1 MTPRVPTE
9 MPAWALLREHHAA
22 VSTRHLREL
31 FADDPQRARD
41 LTFEAA
47 GWRVDLSKHRITRDT
62 VRLLIQLAQEC
73 ALPARR
79 DAMFRGERIN
89 VTEFRPVLH
98 IALRLPRSRSLVVG
112 DRDVVPQVHQ
122 VLDRMA
128 DFATRIRLGA
138 WKGFT
143 GERIRN
149 IVNIGIG
156 GSDLGPAMVH
166 EALRF
171 YADPNLQVRF
181 VSNVDGSD
189 LTLALRD
196 LDPATT
202 LFVVCSKTFTTLETM
217 TNARSAREWL
227 VAKLGSERAIAR
239 HFVAVSTNEAAV
251 REFGIAPE
259 NMFVFWDWV
268 GGRYSVDSAIGL
280 SVMIAIGADAFR
292 EFLAGFHAMDEHFRS
307 APLHRNV
314 PVLLGLLAVWY
325 VNFFGC
331 QTWAVI
337 PYDHCLRRL
346 PAYLQQLAMESN
358 GKSVTLQ
365 GEAVAC
371 ATAPVVWGEPGTNG
385 QHSFFQLLHQGT
397 VLVPCDFIG
406 FCEPQSPLQH
416 HHDLL
421 IANMLAQAEALA
433 FGRRVEEV
441 AARGVAAGL
450 VPHRAFPGNRPSTIL
465 MAPKLTPR
473 SLGALIA
480 LYEHAVFTQGVIWN
494 INSFDQWGVELGKEL
509 ADRIAPELCGE
520 GNVEHDT
527 STNQWIF
534 YYREQ
539 RRRERRN
546 EKPSPRAI

>member
-1 MTPRVPTE
+1 MATRVPPDL
-9 MPAWALLREHHAA
+9 PAWALLREHYRE
-22 VSTRHLREL
+22 VSARHLREL
-31 FADDPQRARD
+31 FSTDPQRARD

-47 GWRVDLSKHRITRDT
+47 GWRVDISKHRITRET
-62 VRLLIQLAQEC
+62 IRLLTQLAEESGL
-73 ALPARR
+73 AARR
-79 DAMFRGERIN
+79 EAMFRGERIN
-89 VTEFRPVLH
+89 TTEYRPVLH
-98 IALRLPRSRSLVVG
+98 IALRLPRSRSLIVG
-112 DRDVVPQVHQ
+112 DQDVVPQVHQ

-128 DFATRIRLGA
+128 DFATRVRLGA

-149 IVNIGIG
+149 VVNIGIG

-166 EALRF
+166 EALQF
-171 YADPNLQVRF
+171 YADPNLRVRF

-196 LDPATT
+196 LDPAAT

-217 TNARSAREWL
+217 TNARSARAWL
-227 VAKLGSERAIAR
+227 ISKLGSERAIAR

-280 SVMIAIGADAFR
+280 SVMIAIGPEAFR

-307 APLHRNV
+307 TPLHRNV
-314 PVLLGLLAVWY
+314 PVLLGLLGVWY

-331 QTWAVI
+331 QTWAVV

-346 PAYLQQLAMESN
+346 PAYLQQLVMESN

-365 GEAVAC
+365 GEAVSY

-406 FCEPQSPLQH
+406 FCEPQSDLLH

-433 FGRRVEEV
+433 FGRSAEEV
-441 AARGVAAGL
+441 AARGVAPGL
-450 VPHRAFPGNRPSTIL
+450 VPHRTFLGNRPSTIL

-480 LYEHAVFTQGVIWN
+480 LYEHAVFTQGAIWN

-509 ADRIAPELCGE
+509 AERIAPELCTDQD
-520 GNVEHDT
+520 VQHDA
-527 STNQWIF
+527 STTQWIL
-534 YYREQ
+534 YYRE
-539 RRRERRN
+539 RRARERRG
-546 EKPSPRAI
+546 EKIPPRAH

>member
-1 MTPRVPTE
+1 MATRPPLELPCWGR
-9 MPAWALLREHHAA
+9 LREHHAA
-22 VSTRHLREL
+22 VVRRHLREL
-31 FADDPQRARD
+31 FTEDPQRARD

-62 VRLLIQLAQEC
+62 IQLLVQLAEQC
-73 ALPARR
+73 GLAARR
-79 DAMFRGERIN
+79 EAMFRGERIN
-89 VTEFRPVLH
+89 TTEFRPVLH
-98 IALRLPRSRSLVVG
+98 IALRLPRSRSLIVG
-112 DRDVVPQVHQ
+112 DQDVVPQVHQ

-128 DFATRIRLGA
+128 DFATRVRLGA

-143 GERIRN
+143 GKRIRN

-156 GSDLGPAMVH
+156 GSDLGPAMVY
-166 EALRF
+166 EALQF
-171 YADPNLQVRF
+171 HADQNLRVRY

-196 LDPATT
+196 LDPAAT

-227 VAKLGSERAIAR
+227 ISQLGSESAIAR
-239 HFVAVSTNEAAV
+239 HFVAVSTNQAAV

-280 SVMIAIGADAFR
+280 SVMIAIGPDAFR

-307 APLHRNV
+307 APLQRNV

-331 QTWAVI
+331 QTWAVV
-337 PYDHCLRRL
+337 PYEHCLRRL
-346 PAYLQQLAMESN
+346 PSYLQQLVMESN

-365 GEAVAC
+365 GEAVSY

-406 FCEPQSPLQH
+406 FCEAQTPLQH

-433 FGRRVEEV
+433 FGRTAEEV
-441 AARGVAAGL
+441 AARGVTAGL
-450 VPHRAFPGNRPSTIL
+450 VPHRTFQGNRPSTIL

-509 ADRIAPELCGE
+509 ADRIAPELGTNE
-520 GNVEHDT
+520 EVQHDA
-527 STNQWIF
+527 STTQWIL
-534 YYREQ
+534 YYRE
-539 RRRERRN
+539 RRARDGRAG
-546 EKPSPRAI
+546 KPPARAN